1 MKRSKKLISVLL
13 VFLMV
18 TLLITGCSKEEQ
30 KLYGLMKEMSSL
42 EASQQNGEI
51 SLDINQL
58 PEEFLEEAA
67 SQLGFSLEM
76 LQNYSIIYEMK
87 QDTQTMNAE
96 LVLSIYDK
104 VNKEQIPFITSMSD
118 GDMVYV
124 KVDDMINFIKTVT
137 KDDLAKEQLTY
148 LFGDA
153 QYISMTNEEII
164 DFYIELLPA
173 SSEAEKQ
180 ILKNTLSQS
189 LDKESVLK
197 QREEVMSFIS
207 PLMGKIA
214 KTYDGFE
221 TSLVT
226 EEDNKLILSVG
237 TVEIFDVVKG
247 FVNYS
252 IDHADEVAVLLKEIV
267 PAYLEYT
274 QKQMHQVFVAQGM
287 EEEIEEMDIQM
298 DDIAIEINSK
308 IDEFAEMV
316 NGNEEEYK
324 AMVAMF
330 IDMASEEVKA
340 ATGDSALNITLEKI
354 GDATYTTVVDLK
366 VDAEQE
372 QVAFNLNVTETTK
385 SINSFKITKPTQ
397 NVMAG
402 DVYFE
407 KIQDIMAE
415 IE

>member
-42 EASQQNGEI
+42 QATQQHGEI
-51 SLDINQL
+51 SLDIDQL

-67 SQLGFSLEM
+67 SQLGFSLDM

-87 QDTQTMNAE
+87 QDVETMNAE

-124 KVDDMINFIKTVT
+124 KVDDMINFIKTVA
-137 KDDLAKEQLTY
+137 KDDLVKEQLTY

-153 QYISMTNEEII
+153 QYISMTNKEII
-164 DFYIELLPA
+164 DFYMELLPA

-180 ILKNTLSQS
+180 IFKNALNQT

-197 QREEVMSFIS
+197 QREEAMNFIS
-207 PLMGKIA
+207 PLMEKIA
-214 KTYDGFE
+214 KTYGGFE
-221 TSLVT
+221 TNLVT
-226 EEDNKLILSVG
+226 EEGNKLILSVG
-237 TVEIFDVVKG
+237 TVEIFDVLKS
-247 FVNYS
+247 FINYS

-274 QKQMHQVFVAQGM
+274 QKQMHQVFMAQGM

-298 DDIAIEINSK
+298 DQVAVEINSK
-308 IDEFAEMV
+308 IDEFAETIK
-316 NGNEEEYK
+316 GNEEEYK

-330 IDMASEEVKA
+330 MDMVSEEVKS
-340 ATGDSALNITLEKI
+340 ATGDSALNLTFEKT
-354 GDATYTTVVDLK
+354 GDAAYATVVELK
-366 VDAEQE
+366 IDVEQE
-372 QVAFNLNVTETTK
+372 QVAFSLNVTETTK
-385 SINSFKITKPTQ
+385 SINSFKITKPTE

-407 KIQDIMAE
+407 KIQDVMAE